1 MANVALVLHV
11 AAIVCWAVAAL
22 GIPTPRVSMVPL
34 GLFLW
39 FLPAVVVV

>member
-1 MANVALVLHV
+1 MTSVALVLHV
-11 AAIVCWAVAAL
+11 AAIVCWAIAAI
-22 GIPTPRVSMVPL
+22 GIPTPRVSLVPL

>member
-11 AAIVCWAVAAL
+11 AAIVCWAIAAV

>member
-1 MANVALVLHV
+1 MTNVALILHV
-11 AAIVCWAVAAL
+11 AAIVCWAIAAV
-22 GIPTPRVSMVPL
+22 GVPTPRVSMVPL

>member
-1 MANVALVLHV
+1 MANVALILHV
-11 AAIVCWAVAAL
+11 AAVVCWGIAAV
-22 GIPTPRVSMVPL
+22 GVPTPRVSMVPL

>member
-11 AAIVCWAVAAL
+11 AAIVCWAIAAI
-22 GIPTPRVSMVPL
+22 GIPTPRLSMVPL

>member
-1 MANVALVLHV
+1 MTNIALILHV
-11 AAIVCWAVAAL
+11 AAVVCWLIGAL